1 VTKRTTIGSLKAEVN
16 SIKDFVSNQT
26 STLRRQIGSV
36 LGLSHDGK
44 RNVYDIY
51 GYPETLD
58 GEGGYSM
65 MYRYSRRQG
74 IASRIT
80 RGIPKRCWRDG
91 FEIYDSPE
99 EDAKPILVDEVG
111 ALDKAGLTRKMEAAD
126 KLNRIGRFSVLYVL
140 IPNQKPEDPISPS
153 TVGANLENVRF
164 IAYPYDGVQISK
176 QVQDATDPRYGLPE
190 LYSLQ
195 RGQSMTTDKDTNLNA
210 IQAHWSRVVH
220 LNENATESDIEG
232 MGALEPIFNNILDIE
247 KATGGASEAYF
258 RNARGKIGYEVEPEF
273 AASVLTD
280 PANKKAFDE
289 GAEKYTN
296 EWQDHTVAAGA
307 KIKTLQTPHQSPLDT
322 VKVALWVISSETGIP
337 IRVLTGEGSGQLA
350 GSEDQLAYNQIVR
363 DRQNVVCTGWL
374 ERVFEILSE
383 AGYIQLPENYNIRFP
398 PQESTTEKEQ
408 VEIDNKKAN
417 TLKLV
422 MDSASTPAGDGI
434 NVESALNEMGLKDV
448 EYDESAI
455 DELDREIDAIT
466 EPDQNATD
474 REELE

>member
-1 VTKRTTIGSLKAEVN
+1 MTKRTTIGSLKAEVN

-58 GEGGYSM
+58 SEGGYSL

-99 EDAKPILVDEVG
+99 EDAKPVLVDEVG

-140 IPNQKPEDPISPS
+140 IPNQNPKDPISLS

-190 LYSLQ
+190 FYSLQ
-195 RGQSMTTDKDTNLNA
+195 RGQSMTTEKDTSLNA

-258 RNARGKIGYEVEPEF
+258 RNARGKIGYEI
-273 AASVLTD
+273 D
-280 PANKKAFDE
+280 P
-289 GAEKYTN
+289 
-296 EWQDHTVAAGA
+296 
-307 KIKTLQTPHQSPLDT
+307 
-322 VKVALWVISSETGIP
+322 
-337 IRVLTGEGSGQLA
+337 
-350 GSEDQLAYNQIVR
+350 
-363 DRQNVVCTGWL
+363 
-374 ERVFEILSE
+374 
-383 AGYIQLPENYNIRFP
+383 
-398 PQESTTEKEQ
+398 
-408 VEIDNKKAN
+408 
-417 TLKLV
+417 
-422 MDSASTPAGDGI
+422 
-434 NVESALNEMGLKDV
+434 
-448 EYDESAI
+448 
-455 DELDREIDAIT
+455 
-466 EPDQNATD
+466 
-474 REELE
+474 